1 MADNIQTYTTRIFLN
16 TEEARKRLEELESK
30 VEQLRKKKDEA
41 AKAGDWPTFNSLK
54 KQLDQANNEIR
65 AMQTSA
71 QKIDRVLGNLST
83 ASVKELQQTVKAINK
98 ELSSGAIE
106 RGSREWNFLQEQ
118 LKRCNQ
124 ELKNIRGEHAL
135 TTSTWQKAFKF
146 LNDSWG
152 GILIL
157 FQSISGLS
165 TTIRKS
171 VTAYSDM
178 EQEMANVRKYTGQA
192 AEEVERMNE
201 YFKQMD
207 TRTAR
212 EELNQLAGAAG
223 RLGITETAMVEEFV
237 DGADKI
243 RVALGDD
250 LGDGAVDTIG
260 KLAIAFG
267 EDKNKGLRGA
277 MLATGS
283 ALNELVQNSPAQAQP
298 IIEFTS
304 KLSGVG
310 QQAHMSQAQI
320 MGFAAALDQNNQE
333 MATSSTVMSQ
343 LITKMYQDPAR
354 FAKMAGMEV
363 KSFTDLMKKDM
374 NGALVDWLQHVNKL
388 GDMSVLAGKFDEL
401 KMDGTRAV
409 GVLATL
415 AGHID
420 QVTEAQRIAT
430 QAYEEGTSVT
440 KEFNIQNETVQA
452 QTEKAKKRFRDLTIE
467 LGEKLLPVVRYTI
480 NGSSMMVK
488 GLSVLINFT
497 TKYWRLLLSLVSTI
511 AIYNAARIKTMAL
524 QKIDIALTQAEIL
537 LTKSLTF
544 AKGLLN
550 NALVALQASWA
561 LLTKGVKGYTVVMR
575 AARMASLTN
584 PWTALATVLTGVGIA
599 VYSMVKAWKSHREE
613 LRMQDPA
620 YRAAKQHANDMA
632 DIAKKVNGEVA
643 KEMATIT
650 HLTNVIRSNSYSIN
664 ERRGAIAELQKIV
677 PDYHA
682 SITNEGQLIESN
694 TGKLTDYINELKR
707 AAKTQAYMDKLAEIA
722 QEKLDNDLK
731 VARKQNNLRAV
742 NAELQ
747 RGERMGDKN
756 PYKSQTIELELGDGM
771 GSVTKENNQN
781 RIDKLKE
788 RAIQEN
794 AVNDALKERET
805 IRRREAELER
815 QMKKDGILVPV
826 TVTGTKLTP
835 TPEPTSVPTTPK
847 DEKQLS
853 KEEKERQKKL
863 KKRAEA
869 AKAEYQAELAEE
881 MMAYRQGIT
890 TYTAYMEE
898 RHQITQN
905 YYNEMARIYGTDST
919 EYKKLLDD
927 RERMENEYYQWKVK
941 KDDEK
946 LVSERLERERNLRR
960 QFEDEN
966 NREMYHNED
975 ALNEALFQSDMKYL
989 RDKQSLY
996 LNGSKEWEE
1005 LEMQIMQK
1013 DEQHKFDLQQVYIQR
1028 LSKYREEAGRLNYQQ
1043 LMDIELKGVETMY
1056 GTLLNAGKITKEE
1069 YDAIIE
1075 HIKRKYAELKANQTA
1090 DNDIRNR
1097 ASKSLDTAT
1106 KKAGVKDMDA
1116 GNDMAT
1122 GLYSAFQ
1129 AVQQQK
1135 EVVAQLQEL
1144 YGQDYEN
1151 NEEYQEAKRLLN
1163 IKTMQAIVAGA
1174 QAAYSSISTMMSA
1187 ASSLAQANSDLEVA
1201 RITANYDKQISAAGK
1216 NSKKREKLE
1225 KERDEKIAKAKT
1237 KANQKAMAIEMAQA
1251 VAQTAMGAINAYT
1264 STLAGAPYPANLVLA
1279 PISAGIAL
1287 AAGAMQIATI
1297 KKQHQAEAMGYY
1309 EGGFTG
1315 GKRYRKE
1322 AGVVHEGEFVA
1333 NHQAVG
1339 NPAVLPFLNFLD
1351 QAQRNNT
1358 IGSLTMQDVSRAAG
1372 GGGATVVAPVVNVQ
1386 TDNAELRD
1394 TLEDAREVLGRLAT
1408 QLEQGIG
1415 VDIPI
1420 DGENGIYR
1428 KIKRYENLLKNK

>member
-1 MADNIQTYTTRIFLN
+1 MADNTQTYTTRIFLN
-16 TEEARKRLEELESK
+16 AEEAKKQLDELQSK
-30 VEQLRKKKDEA
+30 VETLRKKKDEA
-41 AKAGDWPTFNSLK
+41 ARAGDWPTFNSLK
-54 KQLDQANNEIR
+54 KQLDQANNQIR
-65 AMQTSA
+65 SMQTSA

-83 ASVKELQQTVKAINK
+83 ASVKEIQQAIKAINA

-106 RGSREWNFLQEQ
+106 RGSKDWNFLQEQ

-135 TTSTWQKAFKF
+135 TTTSWQKFFKF

-171 VTAYSDM
+171 VSAYSDM
-178 EQEMANVRKYTGQA
+178 EQEMANVRKYTGQT

-201 YFKQMD
+201 DFRRMD

-223 RLGITETAMVEEFV
+223 RLGITETKMVEEFV

-250 LGDGAVDTIG
+250 LGEGAVDTIG

-283 ALNELVQNSPAQAQP
+283 ALNELVQSSPAQAQP

-363 KSFTDLMKKDM
+363 KSFAQLVKTDM
-374 NGALVDWLQHVNKL
+374 NQALIEWLQHVNSL

-420 QVTEAQRIAT
+420 QVTEAQRTAT
-430 QAYEEGTSVT
+430 KAYEEGTSVI
-440 KEFNIQNETVQA
+440 KEFDVQNSTVQA
-452 QTEKAKKRFRDLTIE
+452 QTEKAKKRFHELTIE
-467 LGEKLLPVVRYTI
+467 LGEKLLPVVKYTI
-480 NGSSMMVK
+480 NGSSMLVK

-497 TKYWRLLLSLVSTI
+497 EKHWKLLLSLVSLI
-511 AIYNAARIKTMAL
+511 AIYNATLIKTTIAT
-524 QKIDIALTQAEIL
+524 KAHAAATAIADIA
-537 LTKSLTF
+537 TKAYHATTVFLRS
-544 AKGLLN
+544 
-550 NALVALQASWA
+550 ALVALKASWA
-561 LLTKGVKGYTVVMR
+561 LLTKGVKGYTIVMR

-584 PWTALATVLTGVGIA
+584 PWSALATVLTGVGIA
-599 VYSMVKAWKSHREE
+599 IYAMIKAWRSHREE

-620 YRAAKQHANDMA
+620 YRAAKQHAKDMA
-632 DIAKKVNGEVA
+632 DISKQVNSEVA

-650 HLTNVIRSNSYSIN
+650 HLTNVIRSNAFSIG

-677 PDYHA
+677 PGYHA
-682 SITNEGQLIESN
+682 SITNEGKLIETN

-707 AAKTQAYMDKLAEIA
+707 AAKAQAYMDKLAEIA
-722 QEKLDNDLK
+722 QEKLDNELK
-731 VARKQNNLRAV
+731 LSRKQYNLKAV
-742 NAELQ
+742 DAELQ

-756 PYKSQTIELELGDGM
+756 PYKSELDLKYYGVGTYSTLGEG
-771 GSVTKENNQN
+771 NQK
-781 RIDKLKE
+781 RIDKLNE
-788 RAIQEN
+788 RATQEK

-805 IRRREAELER
+805 ILRREAELEKA
-815 QMKKDGILVPV
+815 MKKDGILAPI
-826 TVTGTKLTP
+826 TVTGTKPTPPEPKPTP
-835 TPEPTSVPTTPK
+835 TPTPPTKT
-847 DEKQLS
+847 EA
-853 KEEKERQKKL
+853 EL
-863 KKRAEA
+863 KKRVDA

-905 YYNEMARIYGTDST
+905 YYDEMKRIYGGDST
-919 EYKKLLDD
+919 EYKELLDN
-927 RERMENEYYQWKVK
+927 REKEEGEYYQWKAK
-941 KDDEK
+941 RNDEQ
-946 LVSERLERERNLRR
+946 LVRERLERERSLHR
-960 QFEDEN
+960 QFEDE
-966 NREMYHNED
+966 RSEAYHNQDVLE
-975 ALNEALFQSDMKYL
+975 EALFKSEMQYL
-989 RDKQSLY
+989 RDKQKLY
-996 LNGSKEWEE
+996 KNGSKEWEE
-1005 LEMQIMQK
+1005 LEMQINQK
-1013 DEQHKFDLQQVYIQR
+1013 QEQHKFDLQQQYIQR
-1028 LSKYREEAGRLNYQQ
+1028 LAKYREETGQMNYQQ
-1043 LMDIELKGVETMY
+1043 LQEIELKGVETMY
-1056 GTLLNAGKITKEE
+1056 GALLSAGKMTQEE

-1075 HIKRKYAELKANQTA
+1075 HIKRKYAELEANQTA
-1090 DNDIRNR
+1090 DNNVKSR
-1097 ASKSLDTAT
+1097 ASKALGTAR
-1106 KKAGVKDMDA
+1106 KMAGVEDMDA
-1116 GNDMAT
+1116 GNDAAT
-1122 GLYSAFQ
+1122 GIFSIKSAIE
-1129 AVQQQK
+1129 QQQTVN
-1135 EVVAQLQEL
+1135 EQLQQL
-1144 YGQDYEN
+1144 YGDDYKN
-1151 NEEYQEAKRLLN
+1151 NEEYQEAKRQLN
-1163 IKTMQAIVAGA
+1163 QQTMQSIVAGA
-1174 QAAYSSISTMMSA
+1174 QAAYQSISTMMSA
-1187 ASSLAQANSDLEVA
+1187 ASSLAQANSNLEVA
-1201 RITANYDKQISAAGK
+1201 RITANYDKQIEAAGK
-1216 NSKKREKLE
+1216 NSKKRERLE

-1237 KANQKAMAIEMAQA
+1237 KANKKAMAMEIAQA
-1251 VAQTAMGAINAYT
+1251 IAQTAMGAISAYS
-1264 STLAGAPYPANLVLA
+1264 STMAGAPFPANLVLA

-1315 GKRYRKE
+1315 GRRFRRE

-1333 NHQAVG
+1333 NHQTVA

-1351 QAQRNNT
+1351 EAQRNNT
-1358 IGSLTMQDVSRAAG
+1358 VGSLTMQDVSRAAG
-1372 GGGATVVAPVVNVQ
+1372 GGAPTVVAPVVNVQ
-1386 TDNAELRD
+1386 TDNSELSG
-1394 TLEDAREVLGRLAT
+1394 TLADARDVLDRLTT

-1428 KIKRYENLLKNK
+1428 RMKRYENLLKNK

>member
-1 MADNIQTYTTRIFLN
+1 MTDNIQTYTTRIFLN
-16 TEEARKRLEELESK
+16 SEEAKKRLDELQSK
-30 VEQLRKKKDEA
+30 VEELRKKKDAA

-54 KQLDQANNEIR
+54 KQLDKANNEIR
-65 AMQTSA
+65 SMQTST

-83 ASVKELQQTVKAINK
+83 ASVKELQQTIKAINA
-98 ELSSGAIE
+98 ELSNGAIE
-106 RGSREWNFLQEQ
+106 RGSKEWKFLQEQ

-124 ELKNIRGEHAL
+124 ELNNIREEHAL
-135 TTSTWQKAFKF
+135 TTSSWQKFFKF

-152 GILIL
+152 GLTML
-157 FQSISGLS
+157 VGSVAGVSM
-165 TTIRKS
+165 TIRKAVS
-171 VTAYSDM
+171 AYSDM
-178 EQEMANVRKYTGQA
+178 EQEMANVRKYTGQT

-201 YFKQMD
+201 DFKKMD

-223 RLGITETAMVEEFV
+223 RLGITETRMVEEFV

-250 LGDGAVDTIG
+250 LGEGAVDTIG

-283 ALNELVQNSPAQAQP
+283 ALNELVQSSPAQAQP

-363 KSFTDLMKKDM
+363 KNFAQLVKTDM
-374 NGALVDWLQHVNKL
+374 NQALIEWLQHVNSL

-415 AGHID
+415 AGHIG
-420 QVTEAQRIAT
+420 QVTEAQRTAT
-430 QAYEEGTSVT
+430 KAYEEGTSVID
-440 KEFNIQNETVQA
+440 EFNVQNSTVQA
-452 QTEKAKKRFRDLTIE
+452 ETEKAKKRFHDLTIE
-467 LGEKLLPVVRYTI
+467 LGEKLLPVVRHTI
-480 NGSSMMVK
+480 SGSSMLVK
-488 GLSVLINFT
+488 GLSLLINFT
-497 TKYWRLLLSLVSTI
+497 TKYWKSLLSLVSLI
-511 AIYNAARIKTMAL
+511 AIYNAARIKTIAL
-524 QKIDIALTQAEIL
+524 QKISLVLTKAEIL
-537 LTKSLTF
+537 LTKSLAAAQT
-544 AKGLLN
+544 LLRS
-550 NALVALQASWA
+550 ALVAVQASLA

-599 VYSMVKAWKSHREE
+599 VTAMIKAWRSHREE
-613 LRMQDPA
+613 LRMQAPA
-620 YRAAKQHANDMA
+620 YRAAKQHAKDMA
-632 DIAKKVNGEVA
+632 DISKQVNSEVA

-650 HLTNVIRSNSYSIN
+650 HLTNVIRSNAYSIG

-677 PDYHA
+677 PGYHA
-682 SITNEGQLIESN
+682 SITNEGKLIETN

-707 AAKTQAYMDKLAEIA
+707 AAKAQAYMDKMTEIA
-722 QEKLDNDLK
+722 QEKLDNELK
-731 VARKQNNLRAV
+731 LSRKQNNLKAV
-742 NAELQ
+742 DAELQ

-756 PYKSQTIELELGDGM
+756 PYRSKPTEIKLGYGM
-771 GSVTKENNQN
+771 GSITHEGNQK
-781 RIDKLKE
+781 RIEKLEE
-788 RAIQEN
+788 RATQEK

-805 IRRREAELER
+805 ILRREAQLEKA
-815 QMKKDGILVPV
+815 MKKDGILTPIA
-826 TVTGTKLTP
+826 VTGSKPTPPGPKVTP
-835 TPEPTSVPTTPK
+835 TPPTKTEAELK
-847 DEKQLS
+847 
-853 KEEKERQKKL
+853 KEETERQRQLKERVD
-863 KKRAEA
+863 A

-905 YYNEMARIYGTDST
+905 YYDEMKRIYGEDST
-919 EYKKLLDD
+919 EYKKLLDN
-927 RERMENEYYQWKVK
+927 REKEEGEYYQWKAK
-941 KDDEK
+941 RNDEQ
-946 LVSERLERERNLRR
+946 LVRGRLERERSLHR
-960 QFEDEN
+960 QFEDE
-966 NREMYHNED
+966 RSEAFHNQEV
-975 ALNEALFQSDMKYL
+975 LEEALFQSDMQYL
-989 RDKQSLY
+989 RDKQQLY
-996 LNGSKEWEE
+996 KNGSKEWEK
-1005 LEMQIMQK
+1005 LEMQINQK
-1013 DEQHKFDLQQVYIQR
+1013 QEQHKFDLQQQYIQR
-1028 LSKYREEAGRLNYQQ
+1028 LAKYREETGQINYQQ
-1043 LMDIELKGVETMY
+1043 LQEIELKGVETMY
-1056 GTLLNAGKITKEE
+1056 GALLAAGKMTRDE

-1075 HIKRKYAELKANQTA
+1075 HIKRKYSELEADQAA
-1090 DNDIRNR
+1090 DNNVSSR
-1097 ASKSLDTAT
+1097 ASKALETAT
-1106 KKAGVKDMDA
+1106 KKAGVEDVDA

-1122 GLYSAFQ
+1122 GIFSIKSAIGQ
-1129 AVQQQK
+1129 QRAVN
-1135 EVVAQLQEL
+1135 EQLKQL
-1144 YGQDYEN
+1144 YGDDYKN
-1151 NEEYQEAKRLLN
+1151 NEEYQEAKRQLN
-1163 IKTMQAIVAGA
+1163 LQTMQSIVAGA
-1174 QAAYSSISTMMSA
+1174 QAAYQSINTMMSA

-1201 RITANYDKQISAAGK
+1201 KITANYDKQIEAAGK
-1216 NSKKREKLE
+1216 NSKKRERLE

-1237 KANQKAMAIEMAQA
+1237 KANKKAMAMEIAQA
-1251 VAQTAMGAINAYT
+1251 IAQTAMGAISAYS
-1264 STLAGAPYPANLVLA
+1264 STMAGAPFPANLVLA

-1287 AAGAMQIATI
+1287 AAGAVQIATI

-1315 GKRYRKE
+1315 GRHHHRE

-1358 IGSLTMQDVSRAAG
+1358 VGSLTMQDVSRAAG
-1372 GGGATVVAPVVNVQ
+1372 GGAPTVVAPVVNVQ
-1386 TDNAELRD
+1386 TDNSELSGALAEARD
-1394 TLEDAREVLGRLAT
+1394 VLDRLTT

-1428 KIKRYENLLKNK
+1428 RMKRYENLLKSK